1 MQVHQSSDVRIKQPA
16 KKSQSSDE
24 KNSDFSKALEDL
36 AAYAVQPKAPEV
48 AADPETLSKIQTI
61 AVEGFSTNQLFE
73 MMGAVTLQD
82 WAKMA
87 QGIKLGQMGAEDQM
101 QMINP
106 QQAGMIITENGA
118 EAEAGV
124 ALQGNWTKA
133 EGEAVELI
141 ETAADL
147 LKAEPVK
154 AEKQV
159 SELNQKAIQSDET
172 AANLA
177 QSAGSEEKAGVGNG
191 KSGFENHEKI
201 LGQEVVTARVTDYQ
215 MSEMKPVNTE
225 MTSQPAEIKP
235 EYADMLKDMIAKQV
249 SSGKNELEIQLTPR
263 SLGDLTVKVSYTDG
277 AATVSIICTDKE
289 ALKAMSQR
297 AEELGRILESNLGS
311 KTEVVVESQ
320 KEQARLY
327 EDGRG
332 QQQSYNGQQSS
343 KEQQSEKRQNET
355 EVIDFLQQL
364 RLGIRK
370 ENETLWQ

>member
-1 MQVHQSSDVRIKQPA
+1 MDQLIMQVHQSSDVRIKQPA

-36 AAYAVQPKAPEV
+36 AAYAVQPKAPEA
-48 AADPETLSKIQTI
+48 AADSETLSKIQTI

-133 EGEAVELI
+133 EGEAV
-141 ETAADL
+141 
-147 LKAEPVK
+147 VK